1 MTMFNTKHTQKV
13 QSTLRS
19 VTLREG
25 VTTEK
30 YQTVKYVYF
39 YLQSTV
45 YSIQYTV
52 HCIQYTVHCIQYTVH
67 CSVNQMRVLLSCVL
81 VNRITVCEAINRNL

>member
-1 MTMFNTKHTQKV
+1 MFNTKHTQKV

-39 YLQSTV
+39 DLQYTV
-45 YSIQYTV
+45 YSTLNTVYSTQYTAYST
-52 HCIQYTVHCIQYTVH
+52 QFTA
-67 CSVNQMRVLLSCVL
+67 L
-81 VNRITVCEAINRNL
+81 